1 MAGPFEDV
9 ALVLCSHGIAGG
21 PGAAADHAQ
30 RLRAA
35 GFAEVAAACL
45 DGSPALAETVD
56 ATEAARIVLVPFL
69 MAAGRAFQVVLPER
83 LAMARRRDDVR
94 VAAPVGTHADIA
106 VLAAALAGE
115 ALARRGWRADD
126 ALLLLVAHG
135 TTRDPKSGEAAR
147 DHARAIAAAGCFAAV
162 EAGFLDEPPA
172 IADLLAGRRT
182 AHAVGIGLFA
192 DAGPH
197 GAGDA
202 AAPFAAD
209 PAAVYAGPL
218 GPDPR
223 LTAIV
228 KAQAIEALRG
238 R

>member
-1 MAGPFEDV
+1 MARPFEDV

-21 PGAAADHAQ
+21 PGAADGHVQ

-35 GFAEVAAACL
+35 GAFAEIAAACL
-45 DGSPALAETVD
+45 NGSPALAATVD
-56 ATEAARIVLVPFL
+56 ATTAARIVLVPFL
-69 MAAGRAFQVVLPER
+69 MAAGRAFNLVLPER
-83 LAMARRRDDVR
+83 LAAARRRDAVR
-94 VAAPVGTHADIA
+94 LAAPVGTHPDIA
-106 VLAAALAGE
+106 LLAAAVAEE
-115 ALARRGWRADD
+115 ALARRGWPSDET
-126 ALLLLVAHG
+126 LLLLVAHG
-135 TTRDPKSGEAAR
+135 TTRDPQSGVAAR
-147 DHARAIAAAGCFAAV
+147 DHARTIGAAGRFASV

-172 IADLLAGRRT
+172 IADLLAGRRV

-197 GAGDA
+197 GSDDA

-228 KAQAIEALRG
+228 LARAIEALG
-238 R
+238 G